1 LAENPVK
8 IGKKK
13 KKKGLSYL
21 WIFLIGVPI
30 GVILAVLDVDMGFLD
45 IYSLSDFVAIF
56 ILFYVGVFLTI
67 NLHELGHLLFGK
79 LLGYQFL
86 MFRAGIFSIQ
96 KENGKLRFSI
106 IKNVGYGG
114 LCAMIP
120 DEDATMK
127 EYAVYS
133 LGGIIMNLLTG
144 GLFLYLSAFMEP
156 GSIWK
161 MAAILTGGASIL
173 LGIVNGFPFFSMNQP
188 TDGMMFF
195 SILRNSPM
203 AERFYEST
211 LLTKKLSSG
220 IRPRDLDLLKD
231 FENIG
236 DMHDLTK
243 AFYLY
248 FQEMDKGNRDSAEE
262 YLLDVEKNLHKVPP
276 YSLPAYYYELLFF
289 ELLSGNL
296 EKAKVYH
303 EKAGKI
309 LMKDQDING
318 LRVKAY
324 YAFFM
329 EKDAEKAKALA
340 QKGLVMRDHYP
351 FKGQA
356 VYEAELLN
364 ELLQR
369 IETERQGQ

>member
-1 LAENPVK
+1 
-8 IGKKK
+8 
-13 KKKGLSYL
+13 
-21 WIFLIGVPI
+21 
-30 GVILAVLDVDMGFLD
+30 
-45 IYSLSDFVAIF
+45 
-56 ILFYVGVFLTI
+56 
-67 NLHELGHLLFGK
+67 
-79 LLGYQFL
+79 
-86 MFRAGIFSIQ
+86 
-96 KENGKLRFSI
+96 
-106 IKNVGYGG
+106 
-114 LCAMIP
+114 
-120 DEDATMK
+120 
-127 EYAVYS
+127 
-133 LGGIIMNLLTG
+133 
-144 GLFLYLSAFMEP
+144 
-156 GSIWK
+156 
-161 MAAILTGGASIL
+161 
-173 LGIVNGFPFFSMNQP
+173 
-188 TDGMMFF
+188 
-195 SILRNSPM
+195 M
-203 AERFYEST
+203 AERFYESS

-220 IRPRDLDLLKD
+220 IRPRDLDLVKD

-289 ELLSGNL
+289 ALLSGNL

-324 YAFFM
+324 YAYIM
-329 EKDAEKAKALA
+329 EKDAEKARTLA
-340 QKGLVMRDHYP
+340 QKGLAMRDHYP

-356 VYEAELLN
+356 LYEEELLK
-364 ELLQR
+364 ELLQK